1 MAKKFGI
8 HHKCSRNYFFQRK
21 NRARHKL
28 RTYRLNVPQEATI
41 IHELFSIHPA
51 ITRSSRVPRND
62 RIESLMGGNSF
73 EICENLRNRLWL
85 LSSAQPPSATT
96 TIEATRQSSITDNQT
111 SQVST
116 LLTSQQGQTTAA
128 AISELSTLPE
138 IDYDDLNLSA
148 DEEDFLIGA
157 TESSSSTYPPQKK
170 RAKNTVIVDL
180 VNNINIG
187 KSFKKKFSNLTS
199 YQSVQQS
206 ADEVLAYLIWFCGYN
221 GEFQSIAK
229 NEAMMTDIL
238 LLMSEIKAQAISC
251 FKLSPESLTGDF
263 DFNAND
269 INMSN
274 NNDREF
280 DEKKVQDI
288 ETFLG
293 RICPTLSILKHRINF
308 QI

>member
-1 MAKKFGI
+1 M
-8 HHKCSRNYFFQRK
+8 
-21 NRARHKL
+21 
-28 RTYRLNVPQEATI
+28 
-41 IHELFSIHPA
+41 
-51 ITRSSRVPRND
+51 
-62 RIESLMGGNSF
+62 
-73 EICENLRNRLWL
+73 
-85 LSSAQPPSATT
+85 
-96 TIEATRQSSITDNQT
+96 
-111 SQVST
+111 
-116 LLTSQQGQTTAA
+116 
-128 AISELSTLPE
+128 
-138 IDYDDLNLSA
+138 SA

-180 VNNINIG
+180 VKNINIG

-199 YQSVQQS
+199 YQSVQQR
-206 ADEVLAYLIWFCGYN
+206 ADEALAYLIRLCGYN

-238 LLMSEIKAQAISC
+238 LLMSEIKARAISC